1 MTNLSQIKQ
10 LVASG
15 DQDTA
20 IQELGRLLHADPQ
33 NVEAWLLLADLREDP
48 YERKDCYK
56 QVLKLDPYN
65 EQAQLQMRLLGGMTG
80 LKFNRPE
87 VRRVEPP
94 PVAEPEAAPVVAEGP
109 PRPEFKPAPPDEGS
123 SSAPDVLLQSLRTE
137 MKAAAGDQ
145 PLPSDASGAESS
157 ETAEK
162 APIDLKETFK
172 GLGTRVKPLPGQTFR
187 FVAKN
192 RLVQILLVG
201 LGIALALLLFLIIWS
216 RVIPV
221 RPLATLIVGPAKNY
235 IPAQAELPVGFNML
249 NTPASN
255 TLISLP
261 KGEGFR
267 MVFTNP
273 DFAALNRETSVSYEV
288 VIYNNELD
296 AQVDLL
302 VASDVRSY
310 PAGKTMEVDAIA
322 PNLLARV
329 DYSTLLF
336 GSKDQTAYGGAPA
349 ISYTLVLREV
359 NLTAKI
365 TVTAPV
371 ADTQSVAAQNL
382 RGPLYQAVFY
392 YASLLTS
399 KLPLPPASQV
409 QVSLPV
415 FPASTAP

>member
-1 MTNLSQIKQ
+1 MANLSQIKQ
-10 LVASG
+10 LVANG
-15 DQDTA
+15 NQDTA

-65 EQAQLQMRLLGGMTG
+65 EQAQLQMRLLGGTTG
-80 LKFNRPE
+80 LKLNRPE
-87 VRRVEPP
+87 VRWVEPP
-94 PVAEPEAAPVVAEGP
+94 PVAEPEAAPLVTEGP
-109 PRPEFKPAPPDEGS
+109 PRPEFKPAPPDEGAS
-123 SSAPDVLLQSLRTE
+123 TAPDLLLQSLRTE
-137 MKAAAGDQ
+137 MTSAAANQ
-145 PLPSDASGAESS
+145 PLPPDVPEAESP

-172 GLGTRVKPLPGQTFR
+172 GLGTRVKPLSGQTFR

-192 RLVQILLVG
+192 RLVQILLVA
-201 LGIALALLLFLIIWS
+201 LGIALALLLFLFIWS

-235 IPAQAELPVGFNML
+235 IPAQAELPVGFNLL

-273 DFAALNRETSVSYEV
+273 DFAGLNRETSVSYEV

-296 AQVDLL
+296 AQVDVLS
-302 VASDVRSY
+302 ASDVRSY
-310 PAGKTMEVDAIA
+310 PAGKAMEVDAIA
-322 PNLLARV
+322 PTQLARV

-336 GSKDQTAYGGAPA
+336 GHKDQTVSGAPA

-365 TVTAPV
+365 TVIAPV
-371 ADTQSVAAQNL
+371 ADTQSIAAQNL

-392 YASLLTS
+392 YASLLTR

-409 QVSLPV
+409 QVSPPT
-415 FPASTAP
+415 FPAPTVP